1 VTVREPIPMSID
13 GVIVRTA
20 PLGGSTLSQAV
31 QRGDVGAEWYALRPT
46 TPAAWRSHA
55 LQVRASLDGFDWLT
69 TLAPALAATGAAAD
83 RLAQAASRGV
93 VVTTGQQPGL
103 FGGPAYTWSKALS
116 ALSLAD
122 ELSAAIEMPV
132 APVFWAASD
141 DADWM
146 EAAVT
151 HVATSRGLQTLSLIG
166 PATEG
171 VAMADV
177 PLGDLTAARAALA
190 AACGSAAQASVMA
203 AVDAAYVPHATVG
216 AAYVQLLRA
225 LLEPLGIAVL
235 DAAHPAF
242 RAASDRFLRHALTAA
257 ASVSGALAA
266 RTQAITAAGYAPQV
280 DVIDSLS
287 LVFHSGVVSNG
298 EGVQRVRVRV
308 PVAEAATVAREAET
322 GTLGANVLLRP
333 VLERSLLPTLT
344 YLAGPGELAY
354 FAQITPIAEALG
366 ASAPVVS
373 PRWAGEV
380 LDGDAYRV
388 LDRLGLSEPML
399 RDEHAAEQHVAQRL
413 LDDGISD
420 TLERLRVAIDAQ
432 LRALRDSVDGA
443 GAPVSHEVIAG
454 LSRDLTHRID
464 KFEHRVLGGV
474 KRNEVDAMRELACV
488 RASLRPLG
496 KSPERVLNLLP
507 SLARFGVGLLLRL
520 RDASVPHAQSLVHG
534 TRADS

>member
-1 VTVREPIPMSID
+1 MSVD

-20 PLGGSTLSQAV
+20 QLGGSTLSQAV
-31 QRGDVGAEWYALRPT
+31 QRGEVGAEWYAHRPAS
-46 TPAAWRSHA
+46 PSAWRAHA
-55 LQVRASLDGFDWLT
+55 LQVQASHDGFDWLT
-69 TLAPALAATGAAAD
+69 TLAPAFAATGAAAD
-83 RLAQAASRGV
+83 RLAQAAARGV

-103 FGGPAYTWSKALS
+103 FGGPSYTWTKAIS

-122 ELSAAIEMPV
+122 ELSAAINMPV

-151 HVATSRGLQTLSLIG
+151 HVATVRGLQTMSLVG
-166 PATEG
+166 EPTEG

-177 PLGDLTAARAALA
+177 PLGDLTAARATLA
-190 AACGSAAQASVMA
+190 AACGSAARASVLD

-242 RAASDRFLRHALTAA
+242 RVASDRFLRHALSAA
-257 ASVSGALAA
+257 ASVSEALSA
-266 RTQAITAAGYAPQV
+266 RTQAIVAAGYAPQV
-280 DVIDSLS
+280 DVVDGLS
-287 LVFHSGVVSNG
+287 LVFQTALVSKA
-298 EGVQRVRVRV
+298 ESVQRVRVRV
-308 PVAEAATVAREAET
+308 PMADAATVAREAAV

-354 FAQITPIAEALG
+354 FAQVAPIASALG
-366 ASAPVVS
+366 APAPVVS

-380 LDGDAYRV
+380 LDGDAYRA
-388 LDRLGLSEPML
+388 LDRLGLAEATL
-399 RDEHAAEQHVAQRL
+399 RDPHAAEQQLAQRL
-413 LDDGISD
+413 LHDGISD

-443 GAPVSHEVIAG
+443 GAPVTHDVIAG

-474 KRNEVDAMRELACV
+474 KRNEVEAMRELAYV
-488 RASLRPLG
+488 RASLRPMG

-507 SLARFGVGLLLRL
+507 YLARFGVELLTRL
-520 RDASVPHAQSLVHG
+520 REASLSHARALVHG

>member
-1 VTVREPIPMSID
+1 MSVD

-20 PLGGSTLSQAV
+20 LLGGSTLSQAV
-31 QRGDVGAEWYALRPT
+31 QRGEVGAEWYTLRPAS
-46 TPAAWRSHA
+46 PSAWRAHA
-55 LQVRASLDGFDWLT
+55 LQVHASLDGFDWLT
-69 TLAPALAATGAAAD
+69 TLAPAFAATGAAAD
-83 RLAQAASRGV
+83 RLAQAAARGV

-103 FGGPAYTWSKALS
+103 FGGPSYTWTKAIT

-122 ELSAAIEMPV
+122 ELSAAINMPV

-151 HVATSRGLQTLSLIG
+151 HVATVRGLQTMSLVG
-166 PATEG
+166 EPTEG

-177 PLGDLTAARAALA
+177 PLGDLKAARATLA
-190 AACGSAAQASVMA
+190 AACGSAAYASVLD

-242 RAASDRFLRHALTAA
+242 RVASDRFLRHALSAA
-257 ASVSGALAA
+257 ASVSEALSA
-266 RTQAITAAGYAPQV
+266 RTQAIVAAGYAPQV
-280 DVIDSLS
+280 DVVDGLS
-287 LVFHSGVVSNG
+287 LVFQTALVSKADA
-298 EGVQRVRVRV
+298 VQRVRVRV
-308 PVAEAATVAREAET
+308 PVADAATVVREAEV

-354 FAQITPIAEALG
+354 FAQVAPIASALG
-366 ASAPVVS
+366 APAPVVS

-380 LDGDAYRV
+380 LDGDAYRA
-388 LDRLGLSEPML
+388 LDRLGLAEATL
-399 RDEHAAEQHVAQRL
+399 RDPHAAEQQLAQRL

-420 TLERLRVAIDAQ
+420 TLERLRVAIEAQ

-443 GAPVSHEVIAG
+443 GAPVTHDVIAG

-474 KRNEVDAMRELACV
+474 KRNEVEAMRELAYV
-488 RASLRPLG
+488 RASLRPMG

-507 SLARFGVGLLLRL
+507 YLARFGVGLLTRL
-520 RDASVPHAQSLVHG
+520 REASLSHAHALVHG

>member
-1 VTVREPIPMSID
+1 
-13 GVIVRTA
+13 
-20 PLGGSTLSQAV
+20 
-31 QRGDVGAEWYALRPT
+31 
-46 TPAAWRSHA
+46 
-55 LQVRASLDGFDWLT
+55 VRASLQGFDWLT
-69 TLAPALAATGAAAD
+69 TLAPAFAATGAAAD
-83 RLAQAASRGV
+83 RLAQAAARGV

-103 FGGPAYTWSKALS
+103 FGGPAYTWTKALS

-122 ELSAAIEMPV
+122 ELSAALDMPV

-151 HVATSRGLQTLSLIG
+151 HVATARGLQTLSLVG
-166 PATEG
+166 EPTEG

-177 PLGDLTAARAALA
+177 PLGDLSAARALLA
-190 AACGSAAQASVMA
+190 AACGSSAHASVLD

-257 ASVSGALAA
+257 ASVSEALSA
-266 RTQAITAAGYAPQV
+266 RTQAIVAAGHAPQV
-280 DVIDSLS
+280 DVIDGLS
-287 LVFHSGVVSNG
+287 LVFLTALVSKADA
-298 EGVQRVRVRV
+298 VQRVRVRV
-308 PVAEAATVAREAET
+308 PVADAATVAREAEV

-354 FAQITPIAEALG
+354 FAQVAPIASALG
-366 ASAPVVS
+366 APAPIVS
-373 PRWAGEV
+373 PRWAGEI
-380 LDGDAYRV
+380 LDGDAYRA
-388 LDRLGLSEPML
+388 LDRLGLSEETL
-399 RDEHAAEQHVAQRL
+399 RDPHAAEQQVAQRL
-413 LDDGISD
+413 MDDGISD

-443 GAPVSHEVIAG
+443 GSPVTHDVIAG

-474 KRNEVDAMRELACV
+474 KRNEVDAMRELAYV
-488 RASLRPLG
+488 RASLRPMG

-507 SLARFGVGLLLRL
+507 YLARFGVGLLTRL
-520 RDASVPHAQSLVHG
+520 RAASQSHAQALVHG
-534 TRADS
+534 THADS

>member
-1 VTVREPIPMSID
+1 MTVREPEPMSVD

-20 PLGGSTLSQAV
+20 QLGGSTLSQAI
-31 QRGDVGAEWYALRPT
+31 QRGDVGAEWYSHRPT
-46 TPAAWRSHA
+46 SPAAWRAHA

-83 RLAQAASRGV
+83 RLAQAAARGV
-93 VVTTGQQPGL
+93 IVTTGQQPGL
-103 FGGPAYTWSKALS
+103 FGGPAYTWTKAIS

-122 ELSAAIEMPV
+122 ALSSAIDMPV

-151 HVATSRGLQTLSLIG
+151 HVATARGLQTLSLVG
-166 PATEG
+166 EPTEG

-177 PLGDLTAARAALA
+177 PLGDLTSARATLA
-190 AACGSAAQASVMA
+190 AACGSAAHASVLD

-242 RAASDRFLRHALTAA
+242 RAAADRFLRHALSAS
-257 ASVSGALAA
+257 ASVAEALSA
-266 RTQAITAAGYAPQV
+266 RTQAIVAAGYAPQV
-280 DVIDSLS
+280 DVIDGLS
-287 LVFHSGVVSNG
+287 LVFHTGLVSKADA
-298 EGVQRVRVRV
+298 VQRVRVRV
-308 PVAEAATVAREAET
+308 PVAEAPSVAREAEI

-354 FAQITPIAEALG
+354 FAQVSPIASALR
-366 ASAPVVS
+366 APAPVVS

-380 LDGDAYRV
+380 LDGDALRA
-388 LDRLGLSEPML
+388 LDRLGLSEATL
-399 RDEHAAEQHVAQRL
+399 RDPHAAEQQVAQRL

-420 TLERLRVAIDAQ
+420 TLERLRVAIEAQ
-432 LRALRDSVDGA
+432 LGALRDSVDGA
-443 GAPVSHEVIAG
+443 GSPVTHDVLAG

-474 KRNEVDAMRELACV
+474 KRNEVDAMRELSFV
-488 RASLRPLG
+488 RASLHPMGR
-496 KSPERVLNLLP
+496 SPERVLNLLP
-507 SLARFGVGLLLRL
+507 YLARFGVGLLTRL
-520 RDASVPHAQSLVHG
+520 SEASRSHAHALVHG

>member
-1 VTVREPIPMSID
+1 MSLD
-13 GVIVRTA
+13 GVIVRTTQ
-20 PLGGSTLSQAV
+20 LGGSTLSQAV
-31 QRGDVGAEWYALRPT
+31 QRGDVGAEWYSHRPAS
-46 TPAAWRSHA
+46 PASWRAHA
-55 LQVRASLDGFDWLT
+55 LQVRASLDGVDWLRA
-69 TLAPALAATGAAAD
+69 LAPAFSATGAAAD
-83 RLAQAASRGV
+83 RLAQAAARGV

-122 ELSAAIEMPV
+122 ELSAAIDMPV

-151 HVATSRGLQTLSLIG
+151 HVATARGLQTLSLVG
-166 PATEG
+166 PPTEG

-177 PLGDLTAARAALA
+177 PLGDLTAARAGLA
-190 AACGSAAQASVMA
+190 AACGSAAQASVLA
-203 AVDAAYVPHATVG
+203 AVDAAYVAHATVG
-216 AAYVQLLRA
+216 AAYVQLLRT

-242 RAASDRFLRHALTAA
+242 RSASDRFLRHALTAA
-257 ASVSGALAA
+257 GPVAEALSL
-266 RTQAITAAGYAPQV
+266 RTQAIASAGYAPQV
-280 DVIDSLS
+280 DVIDGLS
-287 LVFHSGVVSNG
+287 LVFHTGLVSHG
-298 EGVQRVRVRV
+298 TGVQRVRVRV
-308 PVAEAATVAREAET
+308 PVADAATVAREAEP

-354 FAQITPIAEALG
+354 FAQVSPIASALG
-366 ASAPVVS
+366 APAPVVS

-380 LDGDAYRV
+380 LDGDACRA
-388 LDRLGLSEPML
+388 LDRLGVAEATL
-399 RDEHAAEQHVAQRL
+399 RDPHAAEQQVAQRL

-432 LRALRDSVDGA
+432 LRTLRDSVDGA
-443 GAPVSHEVIAG
+443 GAPVRHDVIAG

-474 KRNEVDAMRELACV
+474 KRNEIEAMRELAYV
-488 RASLRPLG
+488 RASLRPMG

-507 SLARFGVGLLLRL
+507 HLARFGVGLLLRL
-520 RDASVPHAQSLVHG
+520 REASQSHAQSLVHG
-534 TRADS
+534 THTPS

>member
-1 VTVREPIPMSID
+1 MSVD

-20 PLGGSTLSQAV
+20 ILGGSTLSQAV
-31 QRGDVGAEWYALRPT
+31 QRGDVGAEWYAHRPT
-46 TPAAWRSHA
+46 SPAAWRAHA
-55 LQVRASLDGFDWLT
+55 LHVRASLDGYDWLT
-69 TLAPALAATGAAAD
+69 ALAPAFAATGAAAD
-83 RLAQAASRGV
+83 RLAQAAARGV

-103 FGGPAYTWSKALS
+103 FGGPTYTWTKALS

-122 ELSAAIEMPV
+122 ELSASIDLPV

-151 HVATSRGLQTLSLIG
+151 HVATARGLQTLSLVG
-166 PATEG
+166 EPTEG

-177 PLGDLTAARAALA
+177 PLGDLTVVRAALA
-190 AACGSAAQASVMA
+190 AACGSAAQASVLD

-216 AAYVQLLRA
+216 AAYVQLLRS

-235 DAAHPAF
+235 DAAHPAC
-242 RAASDRFLRHALTAA
+242 RAASDRFLRQALTAA
-257 ASVSGALAA
+257 AHVSEALSA
-266 RTQAITAAGYAPQV
+266 RTQAIEAAGYAPQV
-280 DVIDSLS
+280 DVIDGLS
-287 LVFHSGVVSNG
+287 LVFQSGLVTKADAL
-298 EGVQRVRVRV
+298 QRVRVRI
-308 PVAEAATVAREAET
+308 PVADAAVVAREAEV

-333 VLERSLLPTLT
+333 ILERSLLPTLT

-354 FAQITPIAEALG
+354 FAQVAPIASALG
-366 ASAPVVS
+366 APAPVVS

-380 LDGDAYRV
+380 LDGDAYRT
-388 LDRLGLSEPML
+388 LDRLGLTEALL
-399 RDEHAAEQHVAQRL
+399 RDPHAAEQHVAQRL

-432 LRALRDSVDGA
+432 VRALRDSVDGA
-443 GAPVSHEVIAG
+443 GSPVSPDVLAG
-454 LSRDLTHRID
+454 LARDLSHRIA

-474 KRNEVDAMRELACV
+474 KRNEIDAMRELAAV
-488 RASLRPLG
+488 RASLRPMG

-507 SLARFGVGLLLRL
+507 YLARFGVGLLTRL
-520 RDASVPHAQSLVHG
+520 REASMPHAQALVHG

>member
-1 VTVREPIPMSID
+1 MSVD

-20 PLGGSTLSQAV
+20 QLGGSTLSQAV
-31 QRGDVGAEWYALRPT
+31 QRGEVGAEWYSHRPAS
-46 TPAAWRSHA
+46 PEAWRAHA
-55 LQVRASLDGFDWLT
+55 MQVRASLEAVDWLT
-69 TLAPALAATGAAAD
+69 ALAPAFAATGAAAD
-83 RLAQAASRGV
+83 RLAQAAARGV

-103 FGGPAYTWSKALS
+103 FGGPTYTWSKALS
-116 ALSLAD
+116 ARSLAD
-122 ELSAAIEMPV
+122 ELSAAIDMPV

-151 HVATSRGLQTLSLIG
+151 HVATARGLQALSLIG
-166 PATEG
+166 EPTEG

-177 PLGDLTAARAALA
+177 PLGDLTAARATLA
-190 AACGSAAQASVMA
+190 AACGSAAQSRVLD

-242 RAASDRFLRHALTAA
+242 KAASDRFLRHALAAA
-257 ASVSGALAA
+257 ASVSEALSA
-266 RTQAITAAGYAPQV
+266 RTQAIVDAGYAPQV
-280 DVIDSLS
+280 DVVDGLS
-287 LVFHSGVVSNG
+287 LVFQTSLVSKADAI
-298 EGVQRVRVRV
+298 QRVRVRV
-308 PVAEAATVAREAET
+308 PVADAATVARNAEI

-354 FAQITPIAEALG
+354 FAQVAPIASVLG
-366 ASAPVVS
+366 APAPVVS

-388 LDRLGLSEPML
+388 LDRLGLSEAVL
-399 RDEHAAEQHVAQRL
+399 RDPHAAEQQVAQRL

-432 LRALRDSVDGA
+432 LRALRDSIDGA
-443 GAPVSHEVIAG
+443 GSPVTHDVIAG

-474 KRNEVDAMRELACV
+474 KRNEGEAIRELAFV
-488 RASLRPLG
+488 RASLRPMG

-507 SLARFGVGLLLRL
+507 YLARFGVGLLTRL
-520 RDASVPHAQSLVHG
+520 YEASLPHAHALVHG

>member
-1 VTVREPIPMSID
+1 MTVREPIPMSID

-31 QRGDVGAEWYALRPT
+31 QRGNVGAEWYVRRPT
-46 TPAAWRSHA
+46 TPAAWRAHA

-69 TLAPALAATGAAAD
+69 ALAPALAATGAAAD
-83 RLAQAASRGV
+83 RLAQAAARGV

-122 ELSAAIEMPV
+122 ELSVSIDMPV

-151 HVATSRGLQTLSLIG
+151 QVVTARGLQTLSMVG
-166 PATEG
+166 PPTEG

-177 PLGDLTAARAALA
+177 LLGDLTTARAALT
-190 AACGSAAQASVMA
+190 AACGSAAQASVLD

-257 ASVSGALAA
+257 GAVSEALSA
-266 RTQAITAAGYAPQV
+266 RTQAILAAGYAPQV
-280 DVIDSLS
+280 DVVEGLS
-287 LVFHSGVVSNG
+287 LVFHTGLVSSGD
-298 EGVQRVRVRV
+298 GVQRVRVRV
-308 PVAEAATVAREAET
+308 PVADAATVAREAES

-354 FAQITPIAEALG
+354 FAQVSPIASALG
-366 ASAPVVS
+366 APAPVVS

-380 LDGDAYRV
+380 LDGDAYRAI
-388 LDRLGLSEPML
+388 DRLGLSEAML
-399 RDEHAAEQHVAQRL
+399 RDPHAAEQHVAQRL

-420 TLERLRVAIDAQ
+420 TLERLRVAVDAQ

-443 GAPVSHEVIAG
+443 GAPVSHDVIAG

-474 KRNEVDAMRELACV
+474 KRIEIEAMRELAYL

-507 SLARFGVGLLLRL
+507 YLARFGVGLLLRL
-520 RDASVPHAQSLVHG
+520 RDASVSHAQALVHG